1 MTDFSMARERA
12 QARSFV
18 QLAFGGIAAF
28 AITMSALFHLG
39 ALGID
44 LPADDIAAV
53 TAAFLILGAANTAMM
68 FVWERLFP
76 LTD

>member
-1 MTDFSMARERA
+1 MSNVSVDRERA

-28 AITMSALFHLG
+28 AITMSACFHLG
-39 ALGID
+39 LIGND
-44 LPADDIAAV
+44 LPSGDISAV
-53 TAAFLILGAANTAMM
+53 TAAFLILGAVNTAMM

-76 LTD
+76 LSD